1 MPDEHDEPDE
11 LEELLA
17 PRQSGDT
24 PGLRDALLRR
34 TQRRLA
40 FGRWTRRAGRLAA
53 VAAVFAV
60 GVGVGIWR
68 APRER
73 ETVLVPTPVPQVEM
87 VFVPVLVPVLS
98 PSAEPQPAPDAT
110 RSAKAIELDAEQA
123 DEARAAAL
131 YRQAG
136 DAYLSA
142 EQDYA
147 NAARCYRLF
156 LARGGDDVLSPEPG
170 DSWLLT
176 SLKNAA
182 FKEKTHATAV
192 DG

>member
-1 MPDEHDEPDE
+1 MADEPDE
-11 LEELLA
+11 LDALLA
-17 PRQSGDT
+17 PPPESDT
-24 PGLRDALLRR
+24 PGLREALFQR

-40 FGRWTRRAGRLAA
+40 VSRWARRAGKLAA

-60 GVGVGIWR
+60 GAGVGFWR

-73 ETVLVPTPVPQVEM
+73 ETVLVLQIEVVTVPI
-87 VFVPVLVPVLS
+87 LVPVFVS
-98 PSAEPQPAPDAT
+98 ASGASAEPIVPDAT
-110 RSAKAIELDAEQA
+110 RSAKVVELDAEQA
-123 DEARAAAL
+123 DDPRAAIL

-136 DAYLSA
+136 DAYLTA

-156 LARGGDDVLSPEPG
+156 LARGGDPALSLEPG
-170 DSWLLT
+170 DTWLLT

-182 FKEKTHATAV
+182 FKEKTHATV
-192 DG
+192 IDG